1 MVAVKYL
8 IRFSCA
14 GLAQLSPQ
22 EWLQASALIRLEP
35 DQFVYPVGQPLGFRK
50 PEIGDEVLAAGPSEF
65 A

>member
-35 DQFVYPVGQPLGFRK
+35 DQFVYPVGQPLGLPFRK
-50 PEIGDEVLAAGPSEF
+50 PEIGDEVLASEF